1 MKIFMIHDPY
11 SSIKEGSVAGEDNLA
26 ELQIKVLIE
35 LGHDVFDSRV
45 VDFGLKHKKNQL
57 IAQAT
62 GASVDIIKNINRFKP
77 DVIHT
82 LNLSQRTGYGWMR
95 KTVIPIASSIHNF
108 RLFCPSSIAWRDG
121 KVCTKCLDSSAI
133 NAIKYGC
140 AGKIGALNSVRHLVF
155 QRDYPQVNIPKMFLL
170 ASEKMRN
177 VFSRIIPESKLAILP
192 TPSSTTNVRISSE
205 SKRSGWL
212 FSGRLTQ
219 EKGII
224 ELINSWPDDENLHIA
239 GNGPLK
245 EVVANL
251 IRDKKNVK
259 LVGTYSPGDHSIFL
273 KYEGLIFPSTWLEG
287 SPLVVM
293 ECLGTGTP
301 VICTSFSSAS
311 EQVRGVNG
319 GVVIYGDLTKLNII
333 EAMQKI
339 RMNFDFFSSNARSR
353 TKDKYSIG
361 SWGLSFE
368 RLLTKTIEPGSI

>member
-1 MKIFMIHDPY
+1 MIHDPY
-11 SSIKEGSVAGEDNLA
+11 LSIKEGSVAGEDNLA
-26 ELQIKVLIE
+26 ELQIKILLE
-35 LGHDVFDSRV
+35 LGHEVFDSRV
-45 VDFGLKHKKNQL
+45 IDFGLKRKKNQL

-82 LNLSQRTGYGWMR
+82 LNLSQRTGYEWMR
-95 KTVIPIASSIHNF
+95 KTSVPIASSIHNF
-108 RLFCPSSIAWRDG
+108 RLFCPASIAWRDG

-133 NAIKYGC
+133 NAIKYRC
-140 AGKIGALNSVRHLVF
+140 AGKIGGLNSIRHLVF

-170 ASEKMRN
+170 ASEKMRSI
-177 VFSRIIPESKLAILP
+177 FLRIIPESKLAVLS

-205 SKRSGWL
+205 SKRNGWL
-212 FSGRLTQ
+212 FSGRLTK

-224 ELINSWPDDENLHIA
+224 ELINSWPDHENLHIA

-245 EVVANL
+245 ESIVKL
-251 IRDKKNVK
+251 IRDKQNVK
-259 LVGTYSPGDHSIFL
+259 LIGTYSPGDHSIFL
-273 KYEGLIFPSTWLEG
+273 NYEGLIFPSTWLEG

-319 GVVIYGDLTKLNII
+319 GVVIDGDLSKLNIT

-339 RMNFDFFSSNARSR
+339 RMNFKLFSSNALFQ
-353 TKDKYSIG
+353 TQDKYSIS
-361 SWGLSFE
+361 SWGLTFE
-368 RLLTKTIEPGSI
+368 RLLTETVDSKSI